1 MEQDGGFTLMCSSGG
16 FSSETNYPLF
26 AVPPEHFSALQ
37 LFRTGLSYYHG
48 PDLGVDVTDGSTD
61 PDRPMA
67 TTVPVGQK
75 VDLLVAASLAAPAP
89 PAGQLYSTWTV
100 QGDKVADFQPT
111 TPASELSFYTTNE
124 YSTDPSTSFAWT
136 AGGTEEVTATVW
148 SSPWGEHS
156 VSATF
161 NVEAPDATATA
172 TYSDKIAA
180 LPTPTPAILV
190 GLFHSKAGGG
200 TEQGMLW
207 KANTPPG
214 WQYCYAQVVNV
225 DLTLVIPPQFNG
237 AGKFGAAPPTAGLDT
252 MFPYQPPGTQG
263 VFQPGDSAEQGD
275 RPATPLYPTGSA
287 HLIFSAQTWYMAKP
301 LGAAGY
307 WVPVAVVD
315 WKFDENLQW
324 NVPGGLAGAATLTVN
339 GTIVKNGS
347 TKFLP
352 TSQFPE
358 WQAIFDPKNGY
369 VPKK

>member
-1 MEQDGGFTLMCSSGG
+1 
-16 FSSETNYPLF
+16 
-26 AVPPEHFSALQ
+26 
-37 LFRTGLSYYHG
+37 
-48 PDLGVDVTDGSTD
+48 
-61 PDRPMA
+61 MA

-75 VDLLVAASLAAPAP
+75 VDILVAASLAAPAP

-225 DLTLVIPPQFNG
+225 NLTLVIPPQFNG
-237 AGKFGAAPPTAGLDT
+237 AGKFGRSTANSRSGHNVSLPAPGYTRCVPAGR
-252 MFPYQPPGTQG
+252 QCRAGRPPRY
-263 VFQPGDSAEQGD
+263 S
-275 RPATPLYPTGSA
+275 PLPN
-287 HLIFSAQTWYMAKP
+287 W
-301 LGAAGY
+301 
-307 WVPVAVVD
+307 
-315 WKFDENLQW
+315 
-324 NVPGGLAGAATLTVN
+324 
-339 GTIVKNGS
+339 
-347 TKFLP
+347 
-352 TSQFPE
+352 
-358 WQAIFDPKNGY
+358 
-369 VPKK
+369 